1 MANIILISKDH
12 QKFKISERACENSR
26 YINNYI
32 IDYPLES
39 NIYFK
44 NISGKALDKIVEYLE
59 HYRNKMPREGTRFLL
74 SKEFK
79 DVVDPWDYD
88 FINIDIDILCE
99 IAKASEFLGIKT
111 LKELSNAKIDSMMK
125 NGTPEENKKLY
136 QKFENVKID
145 NPKKK
150 SCCIIF

>member
-1 MANIILISKDH
+1 MANITLVSKDN

-32 IDYPLES
+32 IDFPLES
-39 NIYFK
+39 NIY
-44 NISGKALDKIVEYLE
+44 
-59 HYRNKMPREGTRFLL
+59 RNKIPKQGVRFLL

-79 DVVDPWDYD
+79 DIVDPWDYD
-88 FINIDIDILCE
+88 FINIDIDILFE

-136 QKFENVKID
+136 EKFENVKID
-145 NPKKK
+145 KQKKK